1 MSEDILRKE
10 KQKSKKKK
18 KKKKRQKEKNK
29 TRKKEG
35 NREIGNN
42 VRYTPQDMLPWE
54 QGLCFL
60 LYAFLTP
67 LKHSTALRTQL
78 PWTDRQHKLN

>member
-1 MSEDILRKE
+1 M
-10 KQKSKKKK
+10 
-18 KKKKRQKEKNK
+18 KKRQKEKNK

-54 QGLCFL
+54 Q
-60 LYAFLTP
+60 
-67 LKHSTALRTQL
+67 
-78 PWTDRQHKLN
+78 